1 MTDNRPSLIT
11 ITSDHGRIGPLWWFN
26 SNRIPRQAAEGCPI
40 VTRRWGTF
48 GFGRHVRFMLEV
60 D

>member
-1 MTDNRPSLIT
+1 MIAFT

-26 SNRIPRQAAEGCPI
+26 SNRIPRPLSDDPLFIA
-40 VTRRWGTF
+40 RRWGTF
-48 GFGRHVRFMLEV
+48 GFGRSVRFMLEV

>member
-1 MTDNRPSLIT
+1 MIDFT

-26 SNRIPRQAAEGCPI
+26 SDRIPGPLSDNSSLIA
-40 VTRRWGTF
+40 RRWGTF
-48 GFGRHVRFMLEV
+48 GFGPSIRFAWEV

>member
-1 MTDNRPSLIT
+1 MIAFT

>member
-1 MTDNRPSLIT
+1 MTDRLTFI

-26 SNRIPRQAAEGCPI
+26 SNRIPRPFSG
-40 VTRRWGTF
+40 VTNITVRRWGTF
-48 GFGRHVRFMLEV
+48 GFGRAVRFMLEI